1 MVLSSAG
8 VSESD
13 DNEKNR
19 ILRFPKLGIITVK
32 DYDLLE
38 MPAPTMVNI
47 NAARFDF
54 KSSIRNPNFLMGKQY
69 ESQGIKQVCPH
80 LYAKN
85 FKKESVPRQFAV
97 FDNALPSVSD
107 PEYKKSLILRAQM
120 RKT

>member
-1 MVLSSAG
+1 
-8 VSESD
+8 
-13 DNEKNR
+13 
-19 ILRFPKLGIITVK
+19 
-32 DYDLLE
+32 